1 MPVTPA
7 VPYMST
13 GLAGC
18 SVGPG
23 ISRGAHKLARTSR
36 VIKKKIIIKKKN
48 LARMSSFLF
57 LYNKECPMHC
67 LPLLF

>member
-1 MPVTPA
+1 MSVTPA

-23 ISRGAHKLARTSR
+23 ISRGARKLIRIPR
-36 VIKKKIIIKKKN
+36 VIKKKEKN
-48 LARMSSFLF
+48 HHLSLV
-57 LYNKECPMHC
+57 LHNPM
-67 LPLLF
+67 PNQK